1 MAVTPSLS
9 AIRSDGIASYRGPAP
24 LIPTHL
30 TVTVTVLVLGAG
42 VLHATWNAIASVIK
56 DKLVAFGLIGLTE
69 TVVAAICL
77 PLAGMPRSSALAY
90 VAASAMIHVAYTY
103 ALLHSYRLGD
113 FGRAYPLARGTS
125 PLLVAVGAW
134 FLADEHL
141 AAIQI
146 AGVSVVAAGLIAIVF
161 AGGRLTRADVPATLA
176 ATLTGI
182 TIAAYTVLDGLGV
195 RHAHNAVGY
204 TTLLFLLQG
213 PVVAAIA
220 GFSLRRQRAEAE
232 LADVAAGVAA
242 GALSLVAYG
251 IVIWAQTHGPL
262 ALVSGLRETS
272 VISAALIATLLF
284 HEPLGRRR
292 LGPAIAVVAGI
303 VLISL

>member
-1 MAVTPSLS
+1 M
-9 AIRSDGIASYRGPAP
+9 
-24 LIPTHL
+24 IPTHL
-30 TVTVTVLVLGAG
+30 SPAVTALVLGAG
-42 VLHATWNAIASVIK
+42 VLHATWNAIASEIK
-56 DKLVAFGLIGLTE
+56 EKFVAFGLIGVTE
-69 TVVAAICL
+69 AVVAGVFL
-77 PLAGMPRSSALAY
+77 PLTGMPASRAF
-90 VAASAMIHVAYTY
+90 VFVGASAVIHVAYTY

-141 AAIQI
+141 AAVQI
-146 AGVSVVAAGLIAIVF
+146 AGISIVAASLTAIVF

-176 ATLTGI
+176 ALLTGV
-182 TIAAYTVLDGLGV
+182 TIASYTVLDGLGV
-195 RHAHNAVGY
+195 RHSHNAFGY
-204 TTLLFLLQG
+204 IALLFLLQG

-220 GFSLRRQRAEAE
+220 GISLRQRIRT
-232 LADVAAGVAA
+232 LQLTDLPAGFTA

-251 IVIWAQTHGPL
+251 MVIWAQTHGPL
-262 ALVSGLRETS
+262 ALVSALRETS
-272 VISAALIATLLF
+272 VITAALIATLLF

-303 VLISL
+303 VLISI

>member
-1 MAVTPSLS
+1 
-9 AIRSDGIASYRGPAP
+9 

-30 TVTVTVLVLGAG
+30 TATVTVFVLGAG
-42 VLHATWNAIASVIK
+42 VLHAAWNAIASVIE
-56 DKLVAFGLIGLTE
+56 DKLLAFGLIGLTQ
-69 TVVAAICL
+69 TIVAAICL
-77 PLAGMPRSSALAY
+77 PITGLPRSSAFAY
-90 VAASAMIHVAYTY
+90 VVASALIHVAYTY
-103 ALLHSYRLGD
+103 ALLHAYRLGD

-161 AGGRLTRADVPATLA
+161 AGGRLTRADVPATVA
-176 ATLTGI
+176 ATVTGV

-195 RHAHNAVGY
+195 RHAHNAFGY
-204 TTLLFLLQG
+204 ITLLFLLQA

-220 GFSLRRQRAEAE
+220 GFSLRRQRAEVE
-232 LADVAAGVAA
+232 VSDLAAGLAA

-272 VISAALIATLLF
+272 VISAALIATLLL

-292 LGPAIAVVAGI
+292 LGAAIAVAAGI
-303 VLISL
+303 VLISA